1 MAGNVEDES
10 PRVNPY
16 DEQARIDAQRG
27 PRFNEYRPME
37 ELSRKDI
44 LDLDSREKKLVEE
57 ALTDSVLTP
66 FLTFSTE
73 LNSVVEGASAKKYL
87 YSSQNSLERMMYS
100 IAQTEGQIYS
110 AHSERN
116 EVVLG
121 VVLAEQVREKSALTI
136 HNWALPYLSMYWD
149 GMGSLRILSERGAQ
163 LPMADMDRFYKGP
176 KAKWVSDGIKNLI
189 PEAVKAIPLAT
200 LKKGKKEEETDDGI
214 LVTETLEIRE
224 TFGDRLARYTSDS
237 DFWTRVRGEMN
248 TYNPLLGGKEKEKL
262 YISEAM
268 QQFVADFSTLQPRI
282 KEDGSKE
289 RKMPPKKLTLY
300 FDENGKQIEQLA
312 FFRDASGQEQPL
324 ITNDQIKE
332 KERNGET
339 VIWKPGRALTTQD
352 KKTELFVDNLDY
364 FNKSRSENERR
375 WVIATTAAMCIEN
388 AKQILD
394 SLPHDVNQA
403 DGNSDANKIYKTLI
417 QNVNN
422 KAIEI
427 MENYDV
433 FRKSLLEQKIA
444 MTAFN
449 LSYAMSFGTFS
460 VADMGWSYGWELK
473 KNQNGSGFI
482 WTAEGSQGD
491 PTASGDSFT
500 ARRPYFHEV
509 TYAAVKNRVSA
520 TNAGPMMAVDSTKVD
535 ELANSL
541 LSEAE
546 EINQRG
552 VMVERMKRG
561 EQPHIARYF
570 GVLGAF
576 ESDLQN
582 VPAWQEGAKVRS
594 KVNKKANPNLIKTIE
609 ESVMFVP
616 TPFKDTTG
624 TNLYYPMITP
634 QFQIGLFDMLSVGK
648 DISVGDLLRKTW
660 KKVEEVGSD
669 GERYEKLIE
678 ANPSDGGKRLTQKD
692 VDWNQYAAYADDGRA
707 VNDNFL
713 SQIYTPLYGALN
725 GKNVEA
731 MISNPVAAITGI
743 IKAVDIGA
751 RKYIKKLKDGS
762 EAKRPSFEIMYG
774 SSIIFQNLALGVH
787 GLIGRGSVEK
797 YKDFI
802 REITPGE
809 KKDRALDNL
818 YTILRSVEDF
828 LPSKQGY
835 DHYSDSFYLTL
846 LAMAE
851 SLEPIVVASDQM
863 AHNTT
868 QRMSKADT
876 TDLSGWNRT
885 YDKNKDL

>member
-332 KERNGET
+332 REKNGET

-561 EQPHIARYF
+561 EQPHIARFF

-582 VPAWQEGAKVRS
+582 VPAWQEGSKVRS
-594 KVNKKANPNLIKTIE
+594 KVNKSA
-609 ESVMFVP
+609 
-616 TPFKDTTG
+616 
-624 TNLYYPMITP
+624 
-634 QFQIGLFDMLSVGK
+634 
-648 DISVGDLLRKTW
+648 
-660 KKVEEVGSD
+660 
-669 GERYEKLIE
+669 
-678 ANPSDGGKRLTQKD
+678 
-692 VDWNQYAAYADDGRA
+692 
-707 VNDNFL
+707 
-713 SQIYTPLYGALN
+713 
-725 GKNVEA
+725 
-731 MISNPVAAITGI
+731 
-743 IKAVDIGA
+743 
-751 RKYIKKLKDGS
+751 
-762 EAKRPSFEIMYG
+762 
-774 SSIIFQNLALGVH
+774 
-787 GLIGRGSVEK
+787 
-797 YKDFI
+797 
-802 REITPGE
+802 
-809 KKDRALDNL
+809 
-818 YTILRSVEDF
+818 
-828 LPSKQGY
+828 
-835 DHYSDSFYLTL
+835 
-846 LAMAE
+846 
-851 SLEPIVVASDQM
+851 
-863 AHNTT
+863 
-868 QRMSKADT
+868 
-876 TDLSGWNRT
+876 
-885 YDKNKDL
+885 